1 MEGNVKDIKEYKE
14 EQKALVLYRQSDTS
28 FVEKKTEKMGIAIT
42 SIYGKA
48 CIPFTKNNK
57 SIEKLRNLTIK
68 CFRCIIYILTKQE
81 E

>member
-1 MEGNVKDIKEYKE
+1 LNDIKEFKK
-14 EQKALVLYRQSDTS
+14 EQKALVLHHQSGTS
-28 FVEKKTEKMGIAIT
+28 FVEKKTEKMGIASANI
-42 SIYGKA
+42 SGKV

-57 SIEKLRNLTIK
+57 SIEKLKDLTIN